1 VTLALG
7 TDEKLRLLMQ
17 TEGRQ
22 LLDALRDWT
31 RSECG
36 ATEAE
41 IVIARLAAYDD
52 AVLRLGLGE
61 CENCGILDKPL
72 TDGFCEGCTCSS
84 CGAHGTMDEMGMCS
98 RVLDSY
104 AACPRTYFS

>member
-1 VTLALG
+1 MTG
-7 TDEKLRLLMQ
+7 ETEEKLQKLMAN
-17 TEGRQ
+17 EGRQ
-22 LLDALRDWT
+22 LLDALRVWE

-41 IVIARLAAYDD
+41 IVLARLSAYDD

-72 TDGFCEGCTCSS
+72 TGGFCEGCTCTS

-98 RVLDSY
+98 DVLFSY
-104 AACPRTYFS
+104 GACPR